1 MNQPFIRWGWSLL
14 IGLMVFYCT
23 TGIAESRQRTV
34 LNQGTAKAIIIES
47 NSLEIDNKQ
56 NIISFFGDVDARQ
69 NTFNI
74 QCQKMFIYYKTLP
87 DSNEQEK
94 RGLPEIDRIVA
105 TDGVIVR
112 QQDGQAM
119 AEKAIYYQK
128 DEKVVLTGKPRLKQ
142 GDNFVDGSVIIFYLK
157 EDRTVVEGFENGN
170 AGAYPSA
177 KKGDPVGP

>member
-1 MNQPFIRWGWSLL
+1 ML
-14 IGLMVFYCT
+14 
-23 TGIAESRQRTV
+23 
-34 LNQGTAKAIIIES
+34 
-47 NSLEIDNKQ
+47 
-56 NIISFFGDVDARQ
+56 
-69 NTFNI
+69 
-74 QCQKMFIYYKTLP
+74 
-87 DSNEQEK
+87 EQEK
-94 RGLPEIDRIVA
+94 RELPEIDRIIA

-142 GDNFVDGSVIIFYLK
+142 GDNIVDGSVITFYLK
-157 EDRTVVEGFENGN
+157 EDRTVVEGFENSK